1 MRLAGLLVC
10 LLSLG
15 PACAQDVAECKPY
28 ERLQYPAADQPS
40 GPQAASLAKCSA
52 DSHYYGI
59 GSPVDYAKARLCAFV
74 AEDAPYQPSKGVLM
88 MVYANGLGVPRNYG
102 LAKKAACETF
112 AAQAETEARLQHLE
126 RMQLGKAGPAPKI
139 DLCDDITSGEMG
151 GYCASVHSSL
161 ATQERE
167 RVSAA
172 LTAKW
177 NAESREA
184 FGRLRAKAD
193 GFIEARGGE
202 VDRSGSARVAFV
214 VEEQDRQRADL
225 LKSLR
230 EFEAGKLPGMSRE
243 EFATAD
249 REMNVVYQQ
258 LKRSRDPGF
267 PGAVKMV
274 DILQAQRAWLAY
286 RDEWVR
292 FGKVRYPAV
301 ADFAWEGYFTRK
313 RTGMLRELLI
323 GRR

>member
-10 LLSLG
+10 LLWLG
-15 PACAQDVAECKPY
+15 AARAHDVAACEPY
-28 ERLQYPAADQPS
+28 ERLQYPSADQPS
-40 GPQAASLAKCSA
+40 APQAASLAKCSA

-59 GSPVDYAKARLCAFV
+59 GAPVDYTKARLCAFV

-88 MVYANGLGVPRNYG
+88 MVYANGLGVPRDYG

-167 RVSAA
+167 RAFVA
-172 LTAKW
+172 LTATWSK
-177 NAESREA
+177 EGREA
-184 FGRLRAKAD
+184 FARLRAKAD
-193 GFIEARGGE
+193 GFIEARGAE
-202 VDRSGSARVAFV
+202 VDRTGSARVAFV
-214 VEEQDRQRADL
+214 VEAQDRQRADL
-225 LKSLR
+225 LQSLR
-230 EFEAGKLPGMSRE
+230 AFEAGELPGMSRE
-243 EFATAD
+243 EFAAAD
-249 REMNVVYQQ
+249 REMNAVYQQ
-258 LKRSRDPGF
+258 LRRSKDVDF
-267 PGAVKMV
+267 PGAVRMA
-274 DILQAQRAWLAY
+274 DILQAQRSWLAY

-313 RTGMLRELLI
+313 RTGMLRELLR
-323 GRR
+323 GR